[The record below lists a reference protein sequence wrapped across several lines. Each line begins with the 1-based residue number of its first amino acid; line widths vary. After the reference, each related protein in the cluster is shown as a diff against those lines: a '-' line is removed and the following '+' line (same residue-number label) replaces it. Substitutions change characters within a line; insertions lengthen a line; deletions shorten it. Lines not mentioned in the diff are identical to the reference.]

1 MGATTPSRDPSMPR
15 ILVVDNGGQWTHRE
29 WRVLK
34 YLGVETE
41 IVPNTTPW
49 EKLAD
54 VDGLVL
60 SGGAPS
66 GVTLET
72 MGENPTYLTK
82 APFPIL
88 GICAGAQ
95 VMGLHY
101 GGALAPAKAPE
112 FGKTTLVLHEPEN
125 GGRILAGFPPKSI
138 VWESHNDEVSR
149 VPDGFRLLG
158 SSDNCSMQAMENDR
172 LGRYAVQF
180 HPEVE
185 HTEHGERVF
194 RNFLAAC
201 RR

>member
-1 MGATTPSRDPSMPR
+1 MVR

-34 YLGVETE
+34 YLGVDTE
-41 IVPNTTPW
+41 IVPRETPW

-72 MGENPTYLTK
+72 MGENPTYLAK
-82 APFPIL
+82 LSCPIL

-101 GGALAPAKAPE
+101 GGTLAPAKAPE
-112 FGKTTLVLHEPEN
+112 FGKARLSLVDET
-125 GGRILAGFPPKSI
+125 GGRILAGFPKVST
-138 VWESHNDEVSR
+138 VWESHNDEVSV
-149 VPDGFRLLG
+149 VPRGFRLLAR
-158 SSDNCSMQAMENDR
+158 SDNCAMQAMEHETQPR
-172 LGRYAVQF
+172 FAVQF

-185 HTEHGERVF
+185 HTEHGETVF
-194 RNFLAAC
+194 RNFIAAC
-201 RR
+201 RM

>member
-1 MGATTPSRDPSMPR
+1 MVR
-15 ILVVDNGGQWTHRE
+15 IFVVDNGGQWTHRE

-34 YLGVETE
+34 YLDVETE

-54 VDGLVL
+54 LDGLVL

-66 GVTLET
+66 GVTLDT
-72 MGENPTYLTK
+72 MGQNPAYLAK
-82 APFPIL
+82 APYPVL

-101 GGALAPAKAPE
+101 GGGLAPAKAPE
-112 FGKTTLVLHEPEN
+112 FGKAELILDDPT
-125 GGRILAGFPPKSI
+125 GGRILAGLPPRST
-138 VWESHNDEVSR
+138 VWENHNDEVSR
-149 VPDGFRLLG
+149 VPEGFRLLAH
-158 SSDNCSMQAMENDR
+158 STNCSMQAMEDER
-172 LGRYAVQF
+172 RARHAVQF

-185 HTEHGERVF
+185 HTQHGQRVF
-194 RNFLAAC
+194 ENFIALC